1 MLHRIQ
7 RNNRTWLR
15 EVYFL
20 FLAQTFNIYMVIGP
34 DWARILFTPQ
44 TNCWVHL
51 EPHRDVLQRVSV
63 RLYLHLHKRTAA
75 RGKMRKWFKLTKHR
89 RRSHPWNRSFPV
101 LRTCEVDFLTLCAVS
116 KTTVWICMMWFRA
129 VILKIAILAR
139 EIQPTCCS
147 TLLFER
153 CSYSAWCKRNQDYC
167 ELWIM
172 QSYCSRVQW

>member
-1 MLHRIQ
+1 M
-7 RNNRTWLR
+7 TTGSC
-15 EVYFL
+15 F

-34 DWARILFTPQ
+34 DSSYPVHT
-44 TNCWVHL
+44 TNELLSSFGTAQRRPPKGLGAV
-51 EPHRDVLQRVSV
+51 VLVRTRV

-89 RRSHPWNRSFPV
+89 RRSPPWNRSFPV

>member
-1 MLHRIQ
+1 MHIYSTSCFTEYKEITARDYGKLFFFSSNFQHLHGNWAWLSSYPVHTTNKLLSSFGTAQ
-7 RNNRTWLR
+7 RRPPKGLGAVVLVRTR
-15 EVYFL
+15 
-20 FLAQTFNIYMVIGP
+20 
-34 DWARILFTPQ
+34 
-44 TNCWVHL
+44 
-51 EPHRDVLQRVSV
+51 V

-89 RRSHPWNRSFPV
+89 RRSPPWNRSFPV

-153 CSYSAWCKRNQDYC
+153 CSYSA
-167 ELWIM
+167 
-172 QSYCSRVQW
+172 